1 MNGGDDDDDDDD
13 DDDNRGGDIDHN
25 TVRGVVVSSPE
36 FTMHTA
42 EEAICL
48 CLVIKKMYSLGL
60 IPCQINTISG
70 DTVQMQL
77 ECKAMRKASFEQMRS
92 PVSASF
98 TTSIAVA
105 MGYET
110 LSTRTIPVESVFLG
124 MGDLQDKIQPM
135 PVKVYIKGLRENAK
149 NLILQ
154 ILKNR

>member
-1 MNGGDDDDDDDD
+1 
-13 DDDNRGGDIDHN
+13 
-25 TVRGVVVSSPE
+25 
-36 FTMHTA
+36 
-42 EEAICL
+42 
-48 CLVIKKMYSLGL
+48 MYSLGL

-70 DTVQMQL
+70 NTVQMQL
-77 ECKAMRKASFEQMRS
+77 ECKSMRKASFEQMRS

-135 PVKVYIKGLRENAK
+135 PVKVCLP
-149 NLILQ
+149 
-154 ILKNR
+154 

>member
-1 MNGGDDDDDDDD
+1 
-13 DDDNRGGDIDHN
+13 
-25 TVRGVVVSSPE
+25 
-36 FTMHTA
+36 
-42 EEAICL
+42 
-48 CLVIKKMYSLGL
+48 MYSLGL

-70 DTVQMQL
+70 DTGQMQL
-77 ECKAMRKASFEQMRS
+77 ECKSMRKASFEQMRS

>member
-1 MNGGDDDDDDDD
+1 MDGN
-13 DDDNRGGDIDHN
+13 DDDNNRGADIDHN
-25 TVRGVVVSSPE
+25 TVGVVVVPSPE

-48 CLVIKKMYSLGL
+48 CLVIKKMYLLGL

-77 ECKAMRKASFEQMRS
+77 ECKSMRKASFEQMRS

-135 PVKVYIKGLRENAK
+135 PVKVCMP
-149 NLILQ
+149 
-154 ILKNR
+154 

>member
-1 MNGGDDDDDDDD
+1 M
-13 DDDNRGGDIDHN
+13 
-25 TVRGVVVSSPE
+25 SSY
-36 FTMHTA
+36 
-42 EEAICL
+42 
-48 CLVIKKMYSLGL
+48 IKKRYSLVL

-77 ECKAMRKASFEQMRS
+77 ECKSMKKASFEQMRS

-135 PVKVYIKGLRENAK
+135 PVKVCMPYIHIKVPIVTNI
-149 NLILQ
+149 NLLLTIS
-154 ILKNR
+154 I